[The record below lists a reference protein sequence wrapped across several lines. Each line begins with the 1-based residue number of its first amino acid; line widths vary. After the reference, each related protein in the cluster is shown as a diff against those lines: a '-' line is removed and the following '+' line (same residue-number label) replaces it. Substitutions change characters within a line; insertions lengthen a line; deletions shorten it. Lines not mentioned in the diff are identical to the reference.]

1 MPEPRL
7 GAVPFTE
14 AIEYFRRKI
23 NLPTQAWS
31 DLQEDA
37 HARAFVVAGATKADL
52 LADIRA
58 AVDDALAEGTT
69 ITDFRKRFDEIVERH
84 GWSYRGKR
92 GWRTRVMF
100 DTNIRTAHAAG
111 RWQQIQRTKERRPW
125 LIYQTAGDER
135 VRPLHQ
141 TWHHIT
147 LPADDP
153 WWDTHYPPNG
163 WGCRCIVRTAS
174 DRTLER
180 EGLEPTRRAPAKD
193 YTERVNVSTG
203 EVLPPTPKGI
213 DTGWGYNVG
222 KAHQIG
228 PAQAFGQRVM
238 TLPRD
243 LRPELLRFADQYI
256 RMARPGFRRWAKS
269 AVESDEVRNEVR
281 PVGFLSNTVIEQLL
295 DDDSRPTPASAL
307 VTISDRALRD
317 IIRPQKSAVGSQ
329 AILEQILLDLPGH
342 LRRPRAVLWDK
353 QHQNLV
359 YVWEVPGESRYAVLP
374 VNINHT
380 DAGQLTQSIRSGGLV
395 SQATLSDSIRYGE
408 MEGSL

>member
-23 NLPTQAWS
+23 NLPTRAWS

-111 RWQQIQRTKERRPW
+111 RWQQIQRTKARRPW

-153 WWDTHYPPNG
+153 GGIPTI
-163 WGCRCIVRTAS
+163 RRTAGAAAAS
-174 DRTLER
+174 CA
-180 EGLEPTRRAPAKD
+180 PRATARSSARVSSRPA
-193 YTERVNVSTG
+193 
-203 EVLPPTPKGI
+203 
-213 DTGWGYNVG
+213 
-222 KAHQIG
+222 A
-228 PAQAFGQRVM
+228 
-238 TLPRD
+238 
-243 LRPELLRFADQYI
+243 LRPRI
-256 RMARPGFRRWAKS
+256 
-269 AVESDEVRNEVR
+269 
-281 PVGFLSNTVIEQLL
+281 
-295 DDDSRPTPASAL
+295 TP
-307 VTISDRALRD
+307 
-317 IIRPQKSAVGSQ
+317 
-329 AILEQILLDLPGH
+329 
-342 LRRPRAVLWDK
+342 
-353 QHQNLV
+353 
-359 YVWEVPGESRYAVLP
+359 
-374 VNINHT
+374 
-380 DAGQLTQSIRSGGLV
+380 SG
-395 SQATLSDSIRYGE
+395 
-408 MEGSL
+408 